1 MDAAICD
8 RMCTNDVRQDFN
20 PQLQT
25 RCVTRG
31 TDCKPLEF
39 DSKRCGDN
47 PQRSLK
53 YSRIM
58 EVNVARDKNE
68 AINSYITDMLAL
80 EDHIEKALKG
90 QLEDLK
96 DHPEVVGELKQLHQT
111 VEHHISDLKQ
121 LSEARAAGGP
131 SDLVK
136 RAGSA
141 VLGLGAAA
149 IDLVRREGLPKNL
162 RDDYTAFSLA
172 TIGYV
177 MLYTTCLALDDREVA
192 DLARQHFADYA
203 EAVTRL
209 HNIIPAAVVRY
220 LKEDGLPARDGVL
233 PEVSRMIEEVWQ
245 AQSARAPRAEETSI
259 GRSH

>member
-1 MDAAICD
+1 
-8 RMCTNDVRQDFN
+8 
-20 PQLQT
+20 
-25 RCVTRG
+25 
-31 TDCKPLEF
+31 LEA
-39 DSKRCGDN
+39 
-47 PQRSLK
+47 
-53 YSRIM
+53 
-58 EVNVARDKNE
+58 NVARDKNE

-80 EDHIEKALKG
+80 EDHIEKALRG

-96 DHPEVVGELKQLHQT
+96 DHPEVLGELRQIHRT

-121 LSEARAAGGP
+121 LSERRAAGGP
-131 SDLVK
+131 SDLIK

-177 MLYTTCLALDDREVA
+177 MLYTTGLALDDREVA
-192 DLARQHFADYA
+192 DLGRQHFSDYA

-220 LKEDGLPARDGVL
+220 LKEDGLAVREDVL
-233 PEVSRMIEEVWQ
+233 PEVSRMIEGVWH
-245 AQSARAPRAEETSI
+245 AQSGQAPRADEASV
-259 GRSH
+259 GPSR